1 MPPLNT
7 QKQQQELFD
16 EFVVVKK
23 TRGRFFGVLNKFNK
37 PIFPQH
43 RLTLS
48 VPYET
53 LIIILIGVALVA
65 AIIFSLGVERGRS
78 LNTSEVEA
86 PVPIQPVVAAPPV
99 EPVTPQVT
107 EAPKP
112 LPKTPQAVKTAAVK
126 PAEAPR
132 KTAAVNIT
140 AQPKVAVVAAT
151 AATTDKPFTVQ
162 VASYKV
168 RDLADKEL
176 AQVKAMGYTGDI
188 IKKGDYFILCVGSFA
203 TKDAAKQT
211 LAAMGKKY
219 KGCLIRKR

>member
-43 RLTLS
+43 RLNLS
-48 VPYET
+48 LSYEM
-53 LIIILIGVALVA
+53 LIIILIGLLLA
-65 AIIFSLGVERGRS
+65 ASIIFSLGVERGRS
-78 LNTSEVEA
+78 LNSAEVEA
-86 PVPIQPVVAAPPV
+86 PAAIQPVVATPATPPTPAPAEPIAPV
-99 EPVTPQVT
+99 VA

-112 LPKTPQAVKTAAVK
+112 PPKAVGK
-126 PAEAPR
+126 PY
-132 KTAAVNIT
+132 TI
-140 AQPKVAVVAAT
+140 
-151 AATTDKPFTVQ
+151 Q
-162 VASYKV
+162 VASYKT
-168 RDLADKEL
+168 RDLAGKEMTQL
-176 AQVKAMGYTGDI
+176 KAIGYSADI

-203 TKDAAKQT
+203 NKDAAKQT
-211 LAAMGKKY
+211 LAAMEKRY